1 METLVVKPRFR
12 FMGRSAGRYYWE
24 PVNDEARAYMMTA
37 EGSTAV
43 RWFWGD
49 RFGMDVAVAAHDRAG
64 ELGMTPREY
73 RDHVKGLAAETR
85 AAALSAPLITRE
97 EMDRELSR
105 YLSADAS
112 PITREEAGEHFPHLS
127 EHEVREMTRGAVDTL
142 TRDLPTTPY
151 NWTGL
156 RGPATT
162 LGARTNLLPNPY
174 FDGARQYAAGGA
186 ELTFTRAAGGVIP
199 SPVPAPDAIKLSE
212 GSYRVPESTL
222 RRYGRAFLDR
232 LNGGRA

>member
-1 METLVVKPRFR
+1 M
-12 FMGRSAGRYYWE
+12 A
-24 PVNDEARAYMMTA
+24 
-37 EGSTAV
+37 
-43 RWFWGD
+43 
-49 RFGMDVAVAAHDRAG
+49 
-64 ELGMTPREY
+64 
-73 RDHVKGLAAETR
+73 
-85 AAALSAPLITRE
+85 APLITRE
-97 EMDRELSR
+97 EMDRELLR

-162 LGARTNLLPNPY
+162 LGARTNLIPNPY

-232 LNGGRA
+232 LNGARA